1 MEMDEKLLE
10 RFIKVEMV
18 LDSVLAQQ
26 KELKQDFSN
35 MKEKFASKEDIKYLN
50 LFMNGFIA
58 IVVSAVMYAVL
69 NQVLK

>member
-35 MKEKFASKEDIKYLN
+35 MKEKFASKDDIKYLN

>member
-10 RFIKVEMV
+10 RFIKVEMA
-18 LDSVLAQQ
+18 LDSVLVQQ
-26 KELKQDFSN
+26 KELKQDFNN
-35 MKEKFASKEDIKYLN
+35 MKEKFASKDDIKYLN

>member
-1 MEMDEKLLE
+1 MDEKLLE
-10 RFIKVEMV
+10 RFIKVEMG

-35 MKEKFASKEDIKYLN
+35 MKEKFASKDDIKYLN